1 MRRRTFDDVS
11 VGLLVVL
18 YTMALSSNAHAYL
31 DPGTG
36 SYLFQLLIAGS
47 VGAFFALK
55 VFWRN
60 IATAVTGFLGRKRGD
75 ETTDE
80 E

>member
-36 SYLFQLLIAGS
+36 
-47 VGAFFALK
+47 
-55 VFWRN
+55 
-60 IATAVTGFLGRKRGD
+60 ATCSNC
-75 ETTDE
+75 
-80 E
+80 